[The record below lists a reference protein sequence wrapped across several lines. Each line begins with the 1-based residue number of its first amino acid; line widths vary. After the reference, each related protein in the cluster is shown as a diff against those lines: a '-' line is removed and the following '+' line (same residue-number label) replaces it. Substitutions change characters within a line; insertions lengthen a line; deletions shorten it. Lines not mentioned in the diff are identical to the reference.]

1 LPKPQTLQ
9 TGFTPTPFLS
19 LSLFGFA
26 RLADSLSANE
36 CVEEFYEKGQ
46 DCFFLIVSFDVKT
59 FYIRD
64 SWKRLKW

>member
-36 CVEEFYEKGQ
+36 CVEEFYKKGQ
-46 DCFFLIVSFDVKT
+46 DFRTEMNGIFISVTLPVAGLIS
-59 FYIRD
+59 
-64 SWKRLKW
+64 